1 MTAEKNRVL
10 QVEDLE
16 FHYDQP
22 LINIA
27 SFDVARHE
35 CVGLIGPSGCGKT
48 TFIHLIAGLLQPIRG
63 HIQINGVDLSQL
75 SERETDRLR
84 GRYMGVV
91 FQRLHLIPSVSV
103 IDNLL
108 LAQRFSRTKVDRSYA
123 VNLLEELGIAALKE
137 KKPSQ
142 LSQGQAQR
150 VAIARSLA
158 HRPALVVAD
167 EPTSALD
174 DGNAADAMRLMRTL
188 TAHADAGLVIV
199 THDQRV
205 RREVDRVVNL
215 GDVA

>member
-63 HIQINGVDLSQL
+63 HVQINGVDLSQL

-174 DGNAADAMRLMRTL
+174 DGNAADAMRLLRTL
-188 TAHADAGLVIV
+188 TAHADEGLVIV